1 MKEAYKMKNIETLET
16 YRLKSFLRTPYTFL
30 CVEKVLAERF
40 FNWIK
45 LKIVKLEGNYYIF
58 GKGSLQP
65 TGCKQSYQV
74 QVIFSPF
81 FGGNRFESIK
91 ILNPKIEFHPKIH
104 MYHNTSLCLYY
115 PKDHFGHVPLFRSL
129 QWTSE
134 WLVKYEFFKRFG
146 TWIGDEVKH

>member
-1 MKEAYKMKNIETLET
+1 MNVIETLEIF
-16 YRLKSFLRTPYTFL
+16 RLKSVLKTPYTFL
-30 CVEKVLAERF
+30 CVEKVLAENYF
-40 FNWIK
+40 KWIN
-45 LKIVKLEGNYYIF
+45 LKIVKHKESYYLVGN
-58 GKGSLQP
+58 GSLQP
-65 TGCKQSYQV
+65 LGCKQSYEI

-104 MYHNTSLCLYY
+104 MYRNTSLCLYH
-115 PKDHFGHVPLFRSL
+115 PKDHFGHIPLFKSL